1 MVDQKGRGGRNRKRA
16 RILANGTLKMVNSKH
31 NLNDIPST
39 NSEVQLI
46 QQVANADYSGTPL
59 SLPLTLP
66 ATGMEASSSQQ
77 PSPKHRRGQKKKRLD
92 EVGLFTEQGGEKPKH
107 KVPAVN
113 GVFPSTQQMPEK
125 CTLELVLEKLQ
136 RIDIHKAFAHP
147 VDSNEVKDYY
157 KFITNP
163 MDFGTMRA
171 KLHEGT
177 YTTLEQFEN
186 DVFLICSNAMCFNAP
201 TTNYYKQAHAI
212 HNLAKRLF
220 NNLKNNPKA
229 MDMEYLVPR
238 RRVRRSQGEGGCLG
252 IKLCAKLSGEN
263 QSKIHFFKAY
273 FIFIEHNGKTQ
284 FLDGQNVKLCET
296 ERRQTYKPL
305 TSIINEKSIFS
316 MFHSSLKQ
324 LVPGNGRIKYKE
336 SLMQF
341 VKDLGPTARKMANQ
355 KLQCLTQTPSHHFQ
369 GSSLQISSLAAQQRP
384 SCREHIINVVTP
396 YANNSLGIHDASS
409 REKNI
414 LSRENIDMNSNAC
427 RGQMVLGGGRL
438 EIQDTISKG
447 KNVIKGGSIDP
458 YGGVNKGK
466 NVVKGDGTNPYVCA
480 YGRHTT
486 LIGWAN
492 FQGDTTRIHSALQ
505 WARAGGTDKKV
516 IDQTLNDMASIIG
529 PSSGS
534 ILSSKKKDLLAQV
547 LEENSCWQSESTK
560 SWPGFEFPTFQNEG
574 LNNTSANF
582 KYTDLLQE
590 AIREDFAHSS
600 QNAPNYVFSY
610 PPNYRT
616 SNINDWPTEMIDS
629 FRSQSRLVEL
639 LCGGNRHPKSSVYP
653 SKVVNPS
660 STQSYLGSVVNHLEW
675 NHLHHGVHK
684 QLRRS
689 DPRNDD
695 YNGREGEASCKST
708 SVVAETVS
716 GMGKAISRDACAG
729 REVALVMSTI
739 NVQNGANR
747 HVDDDI
753 SNPGLLK
760 SLSGSDLIR
769 PGLNIEVV
777 LTKAHELNCVETQT
791 HKAPEIRTLGA
802 QSNLEDSIQP
812 CSGEETLA

>member
-1 MVDQKGRGGRNRKRA
+1 M
-16 RILANGTLKMVNSKH
+16 
-31 NLNDIPST
+31 
-39 NSEVQLI
+39 
-46 QQVANADYSGTPL
+46 
-59 SLPLTLP
+59 
-66 ATGMEASSSQQ
+66 
-77 PSPKHRRGQKKKRLD
+77 
-92 EVGLFTEQGGEKPKH
+92 QGGEKPKH
-107 KVPAVN
+107 KVRPVN

-186 DVFLICSNAMCFNAP
+186 DVFLICSNTMCFNAP

-220 NNLKNNPKA
+220 NNLKNNLKA
-229 MDMEYLVPR
+229 IDMEYSLPR
-238 RRVRRSQGEGGCLG
+238 RRVRRSQGEGECLG
-252 IKLCAKLSGEN
+252 IKLCGKLSG
-263 QSKIHFFKAY
+263 FR
-273 FIFIEHNGKTQ
+273 
-284 FLDGQNVKLCET
+284 DDQNVKLCET
-296 ERRQTYKPL
+296 ERCQTYKPL

-324 LVPGNGRIKYKE
+324 LVPGNGGIKYKE

-355 KLQCLTQTPSHHFQ
+355 KLQCLTQTPGHHFQ
-369 GSSLQISSLAAQQRP
+369 GSSLQISSLAAQQQP

-414 LSRENIDMNSNAC
+414 PSPENIDINSNAC
-427 RGQMVLGGGRL
+427 RGHMVLGGGRL

-466 NVVKGDGTNPYVCA
+466 NVVKGDGTNPYVGA

-486 LIGWAN
+486 LIGWTN

-505 WARAGGTDKKV
+505 WARPGGTDKKV
-516 IDQTLNDMASIIG
+516 TDRTLNDMASIIG

-534 ILSSKKKDLLAQV
+534 ILSIKNKDLLAQV
-547 LEENSCWQSESTK
+547 LEENSYWQSESTK

-574 LNNTSANF
+574 LNSTSANF
-582 KYTDLLQE
+582 KYMDLLQE

-600 QNAPNYVFSY
+600 QNAPNNVFSY
-610 PPNYRT
+610 PPNCRT

-660 STQSYLGSVVNHLEW
+660 SNYKARLAQVTEPPLEW
-675 NHLHHGVHK
+675 NQPTPWDPQAMYDFSDINPLGQDVFGKPNGVNPLDQDVELQLALAQSMQPHK
-684 QLRRS
+684 PHNVIVFGQEALSQLGLQIMPS
-689 DPRNDD
+689 PF
-695 YNGREGEASCKST
+695 
-708 SVVAETVS
+708 
-716 GMGKAISRDACAG
+716 
-729 REVALVMSTI
+729 
-739 NVQNGANR
+739 VQPQ
-747 HVDDDI
+747 
-753 SNPGLLK
+753 PGLLN
-760 SLSGSDLIR
+760 LLGQ
-769 PGLNIEVV
+769 EAFVV
-777 LTKAHELNCVETQT
+777 QPEL
-791 HKAPEIRTLGA
+791 PLGDVIHA
-802 QSNLEDSIQP
+802 TDD
-812 CSGEETLA
+812 

>member
-16 RILANGTLKMVNSKH
+16 RILANGTLKMVNNKN

-39 NSEVQLI
+39 NTEVQLI
-46 QQVANADYSGTPL
+46 QQVANADYSGTPS
-59 SLPLTLP
+59 SLPLPRPPP

-77 PSPKHRRGQKKKRLD
+77 PSPKRRRGQKKKRLD
-92 EVGLFTEQGGEKPKH
+92 EVGLFTEQRGEKPKH
-107 KVPAVN
+107 KVPPVN

-136 RIDIHKAFAHP
+136 RIDIHEAFAHP

-171 KLHEGT
+171 KLHEGM
-177 YTTLEQFEN
+177 YSTLEQF
-186 DVFLICSNAMCFNAP
+186 DNAMCFNAP

-220 NNLKNNPKA
+220 NNLKNNLKA
-229 MDMEYLVPR
+229 IDMEYSLPR
-238 RRVRRSQGEGGCLG
+238 RRVRRCQG
-252 IKLCAKLSGEN
+252 
-263 QSKIHFFKAY
+263 FR
-273 FIFIEHNGKTQ
+273 
-284 FLDGQNVKLCET
+284 DGQNVKLCET
-296 ERRQTYKPL
+296 ERRQTYNPL

-324 LVPGNGRIKYKE
+324 IVPGNGGIKYKE

-355 KLQCLTQTPSHHFQ
+355 KLQCLTQTPGHHFQ
-369 GSSLQISSLAAQQRP
+369 GSSFQISSLAAQQRP

-396 YANNSLGIHDASS
+396 YANNSFGIHDASS

-414 LSRENIDMNSNAC
+414 LPRENIDTNCNAC
-427 RGQMVLGGGRL
+427 RGHMVLGGGRL

-447 KNVIKGGSIDP
+447 KNAIKGGSIDP

-466 NVVKGDGTNPYVCA
+466 NVVKGDGTNPNAGAC
-480 YGRHTT
+480 GRHTT

-547 LEENSCWQSESTK
+547 LEENSYWQSESTK

-582 KYTDLLQE
+582 KYMDLLQE

-600 QNAPNYVFSY
+600 QNAPNNVFSY

-660 STQSYLGSVVNHLEW
+660 SDYKATLAQLTEPPLEW
-675 NHLHHGVHK
+675 NQPTPWGPQATYDFSDINPLGQDVFGKPNGVNPLDQDDQDVELQLALAQSMQPHK
-684 QLRRS
+684 PHNVTVFGQEALSQLGLQIMPS
-689 DPRNDD
+689 P
-695 YNGREGEASCKST
+695 Y
-708 SVVAETVS
+708 
-716 GMGKAISRDACAG
+716 
-729 REVALVMSTI
+729 
-739 NVQNGANR
+739 VQ
-747 HVDDDI
+747 
-753 SNPGLLK
+753 PQLGLLNLLGQDVYMQK
-760 SLSGSDLIR
+760 GS
-769 PGLNIEVV
+769 
-777 LTKAHELNCVETQT
+777 
-791 HKAPEIRTLGA
+791 
-802 QSNLEDSIQP
+802 
-812 CSGEETLA
+812 